1 MQASSL
7 PDQHI
12 VASVVSRKKD
22 LPGPP
27 VDKDTTATIPAE
39 MPSKYE
45 YIMLLRW
52 LVLLKLKSIIK

>member
-45 YIMLLRW
+45 YIMLLR
-52 LVLLKLKSIIK
+52 